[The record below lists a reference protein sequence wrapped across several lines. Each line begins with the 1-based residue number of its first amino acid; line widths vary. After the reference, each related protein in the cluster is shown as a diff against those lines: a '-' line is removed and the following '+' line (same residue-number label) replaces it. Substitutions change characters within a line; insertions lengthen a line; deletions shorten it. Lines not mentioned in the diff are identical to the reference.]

1 MCQVEYRCIT
11 VTITAKSAA
20 TANYNAASKT
30 VTIKVVPASTASLL
44 AANQSTGSACV
55 YYFEPNRRL
64 VGDLVQMSQEDITSL
79 YTTGRM
85 TAKST
90 DAILGVVK
98 KRTTGPERKG
108 NAADTYRQN
117 EKYKPSV

>member
-1 MCQVEYRCIT
+1 MPQDDNTR
-11 VTITAKSAA
+11 S
-20 TANYNAASKT
+20 
-30 VTIKVVPASTASLL
+30 
-44 AANQSTGSACV
+44 
-55 YYFEPNRRL
+55 
-64 VGDLVQMSQEDITSL
+64 

-85 TAKST
+85 TANTK

-117 EKYKPSV
+117 EKCKPSV